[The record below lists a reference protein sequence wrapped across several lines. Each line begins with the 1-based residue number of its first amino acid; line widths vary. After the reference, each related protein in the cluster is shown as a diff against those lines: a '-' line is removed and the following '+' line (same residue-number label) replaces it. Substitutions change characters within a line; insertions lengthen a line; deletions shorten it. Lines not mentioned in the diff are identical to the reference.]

1 MTVVQHPTLAARDA
15 YASRGGWLAE
25 RQVSAVTYHKDYGQV
40 AKITITP
47 EMLDTPSQNI

>member
-15 YASRGGWLAE
+15 YASRGGWISE
-25 RQVSAVTYHKDYGQV
+25 RQVSAITYHSKFGQV

-47 EMLDTPSQNI
+47 EMLET